1 MDHGRIIGVFGGCH
15 HDGGLISNSIMVFT
29 TWPWRWLRPMEVSTH
44 SSVGFIYQD
53 GYREIFEARE
63 GKSWQ
68 GPIPVSKV
76 QDWVSR
82 DPKRRRFTMYDIPS
96 DIIDP
101 GTAAMRYTFCMRMLG
116 VWTYSTIQLPRMGL
130 RKYLPFLP
138 LNTTHNEVVC
148 SEAATIVLDPPCH
161 ILCIAGVRNPDR
173 VTPWLFE
180 LAMKE
185 ICAKERKKAQAAS
198 AAYED

>member
-1 MDHGRIIGVFGGCH
+1 MDHGRIVGIFGGCH
-15 HDGGLISNSIMVFT
+15 HDGGLIGNSIMAFT
-29 TWPWRWLRPMEVSTH
+29 TWPWRWLRPMDVSTH

-101 GTAAMRYTFCMRMLG
+101 GTAAMRYNFCMRMLG

-198 AAYED
+198 AAYDD

>member
-15 HDGGLISNSIMVFT
+15 HDGGLIGNSIMVFT
-29 TWPWRWLRPMEVSTH
+29 TWPWRWLMPMKVSTH

-76 QDWVSR
+76 QAWVSR

-101 GTAAMRYTFCMRMLG
+101 GTAAMRYNFCMRMLG

>member
-15 HDGGLISNSIMVFT
+15 HDGGLIGNSIMVFT
-29 TWPWRWLRPMEVSTH
+29 TGFWRWFKPIDVSTH

-76 QDWVSR
+76 QAWVSR

-101 GTAAMRYTFCMRMLG
+101 GTAAMRYNFCMRMLG